1 MHKEIDTHSACK
13 EDAGIRLRTTRREFL
28 LASFVV
34 PLVGCGLRGT
44 GNQYSGQMGVEQLRS
59 ALMKGDVRD
68 EQKLILDN
76 SNIPVGLEFLG
87 RLRTVVW
94 SDHTESEIISFEL
107 DDGREA
113 RKHDNWPDRINAYSH
128 TVSLVLP
135 RGIYAG
141 DGLNAMLQGKPRW
154 YDAMDLETYASTML
168 VFHGFYLTDDG
179 KQSGANVL
187 NYVSVTFM
195 IANCRKGN

>member
-1 MHKEIDTHSACK
+1 
-13 EDAGIRLRTTRREFL
+13 
-28 LASFVV
+28 
-34 PLVGCGLRGT
+34 
-44 GNQYSGQMGVEQLRS
+44 
-59 ALMKGDVRD
+59 MKGDVRD

-113 RKHDNWPDRINAYSH
+113 RKHDNSPDRINAYSH

-135 RGIYAG
+135 PRNLCRGRIECDAAG
-141 DGLNAMLQGKPRW
+141 
-154 YDAMDLETYASTML
+154 
-168 VFHGFYLTDDG
+168 
-179 KQSGANVL
+179 
-187 NYVSVTFM
+187 
-195 IANCRKGN
+195 